1 MNKYLNWIIFDS
13 IVGNSKRIIPPA
25 LLAQGFVDRQT
36 NVGDRQPYII
46 GGTLASIFDFPYQLS
61 LRQSQT
67 HICGASII
75 SAQFAVTAAHCLDS
89 DVRPYAVSSRPFG
102 IRN

>member
-1 MNKYLNWIIFDS
+1 METFLNCKFFEY
-13 IVGNSKRIIPPA
+13 IVGHSKRIIPPA
-25 LLAQGFVDRQT
+25 LLAQGFVDKY
-36 NVGDRQPYII
+36 DRQPYII
-46 GGTLASIFDFPYQLS
+46 GGTMASIFEFPYQLS

-89 DVRPYAVSSRPFG
+89 DVRPYAVSNRPLEL
-102 IRN
+102 RN